1 MVMAAIEDEKLIE
14 FLYAA
19 PVGLV
24 EITASGEIALINPY
38 AMKHLLPLAG
48 TRDTGNLFSMLD
60 HVAPEL
66 RNMFESFTAQSG
78 TVCDGHRIMVDLCRH
93 HVGTDPKMLAC
104 TLVKL
109 DANRAIACIS
119 DITIQVAQ
127 ERRLKQAETWFSSLI
142 NDINDYAVLSITPEG
157 VVDAVNASWTSQT
170 GFASDTLIG
179 RTLANIFPSSVTDGN
194 IGMTEHLRLAERDGW
209 HLSEMWHSRKDGSRY
224 WCQRL
229 IAARVGCDGQLGGYT
244 VVLRDI
250 TRQTHNTD
258 DLRRLLT
265 QDQLTGAANRARF
278 QQAFEREHRA
288 WSEHGVPLS
297 LVTLDIDYFKRV
309 NDTYGH
315 LTGDTVLR
323 RFAQTVAK
331 AIRPTDVLARLGGEE
346 FAVLLP
352 GTGLSEAKEI
362 AERLRVLV
370 AGIRVETPQGNLAIT
385 ASLGCATAMP
395 NQDLLRVADEALY
408 TAKRSGRDVVCTVG
422 DVAVAA

>member
-1 MVMAAIEDEKLIE
+1 MVTAATEDERLIE

-24 EITASGEIALINPY
+24 EINASGTIALINPY

-60 HVAPEL
+60 NVAPEL
-66 RNMFESFTAQSG
+66 RNMFEGFAAQSG
-78 TVCDGHRIMVDLCRH
+78 TVCEGHRIMVDLCRH

-109 DANRAIACIS
+109 SADRAIACIS

-142 NDINDYAVLSITPEG
+142 NDINDYAVLSITPDG

-170 GFASDTLIG
+170 GFARDTLIG
-179 RTLANIFPSSVTDGN
+179 ETLAQIFPASATDGN
-194 IGMTEHLRLAERDGW
+194 IGMVEHLRLAERDGW
-209 HLSEMWHSRKDGSRY
+209 HLNEMWHSRKDGSRY

-278 QQAFEREHRA
+278 QQHFEREHRA

-315 LTGDTVLR
+315 LVGDMVLR
-323 RFAQTVAK
+323 RFAQTLAK

-362 AERLRVLV
+362 AERLRALV
-370 AGIRVETPQGNLAIT
+370 AGMRVETPQGDLAIT

-408 TAKRSGRDVVCTVG
+408 AAKRSGRDVVYTVG
-422 DVAVAA
+422 EAAAAA